1 MIIHSVHIIAQGN
14 GLMANHRKVSNRR
27 RRRGPDNRVGMIL
40 ITSVLV
46 LVFAASMIKVFSI
59 KKDQASYSEKEE
71 YYSMLV
77 AGEEKR
83 SEELV
88 EFEKYTQTNAY
99 IEEVAKERYGLVKDG
114 EIIFVAE

>member
-1 MIIHSVHIIAQGN
+1 MV
-14 GLMANHRKVSNRR
+14 
-27 RRRGPDNRVGMIL
+27 L
-40 ITSVLV
+40 ISSVLV
-46 LVFAASMIKVFSI
+46 IVLLASVLKVISI
-59 KKDQASYSEKEE
+59 KKSQAVYTEKEE
-71 YYSMLV
+71 YYSALV

>member
-1 MIIHSVHIIAQGN
+1 
-14 GLMANHRKVSNRR
+14 MANNRVVGGRR

-40 ITSVLV
+40 VTFVLV
-46 LVFAASMIKVFSI
+46 LVFLVSLTRIITIKRS
-59 KKDQASYSEKEE
+59 QMAYSEKEE
-71 YYSMLV
+71 YYEKLV
-77 AGEEKR
+77 ADEEKR

-99 IEEVAKERYGLVKDG
+99 IEEIAKEKYGLVKDG

>member
-1 MIIHSVHIIAQGN
+1 MIIRNNRISSFVAVILVIAFSLGIISSCLVQKDVSK
-14 GLMANHRKVSNRR
+14 GLVYDEALN
-27 RRRGPDNRVGMIL
+27 
-40 ITSVLV
+40 
-46 LVFAASMIKVFSI
+46 FW
-59 KKDQASYSEKEE
+59 YSEKEE

>member
-1 MIIHSVHIIAQGN
+1 
-14 GLMANHRKVSNRR
+14 MANNRRAGNRR
-27 RRRGPDNRVGMIL
+27 RRRGPNNRLGMIL

-46 LVFAASMIKVFSI
+46 LVFMVSMVKVISI
-59 KKDQASYSEKEE
+59 KKDQVSYSEKEE

-77 AGEEKR
+77 AAEEKR

-114 EIIFVAE
+114 E

>member
-1 MIIHSVHIIAQGN
+1 
-14 GLMANHRKVSNRR
+14 
-27 RRRGPDNRVGMIL
+27 MIL

-59 KKDQASYSEKEE
+59 KKDQASY
-71 YYSMLV
+71 
-77 AGEEKR
+77 

>member
-1 MIIHSVHIIAQGN
+1 MIVHIIAQGN
-14 GLMANHRKVSNRR
+14 GQMANRRKSGNRR
-27 RRRGPDNRVGMIL
+27 RRRGPNNRLGMIL
-40 ITSVLV
+40 ITAVLL
-46 LVFAASMIKVFSI
+46 LVFAASMFKVISI
-59 KKDQASYSEKEE
+59 RKDQAGYKEKEE
-71 YYSMLV
+71 YYSVLV